1 MKKLIIF
8 LVCALYSLG
17 AFSQA
22 RDIVYFEYAY
32 DQFPSIGKGTS
43 VALSNQGSEI
53 SQKITL
59 PLSGLNQG
67 IHTLYIRCKNRSGV
81 FTFTHIIPF
90 YVSSVIATEIN
101 RLEYFFDEFVLPG
114 KGNAL
119 EINNNNKY
127 NIPLNNL
134 SIGLHVLYLRA
145 QNSKKE
151 WSLVSQTLVNVYPK
165 ETPIVSIKYYFTGT
179 GYTSPTY
186 TKQLTSPSIDVS
198 AELIAANSL
207 FENNKVY
214 TIYAWAVDQKGKEGY
229 KRALQFTFKLLST
242 NIQGL
247 QSSGLTMYP
256 NPAKDFIYLK
266 VGENKD
272 LSNLEYLIYNH
283 QGKAIDAGKV
293 ESDKIDIQTLATG
306 NYILVV
312 KAGTIIYKGE
322 VFIKK

>member
-1 MKKLIIF
+1 
-8 LVCALYSLG
+8 
-17 AFSQA
+17 
-22 RDIVYFEYAY
+22 
-32 DQFPSIGKGTS
+32 
-43 VALSNQGSEI
+43 
-53 SQKITL
+53 
-59 PLSGLNQG
+59 
-67 IHTLYIRCKNRSGV
+67 
-81 FTFTHIIPF
+81 
-90 YVSSVIATEIN
+90 
-101 RLEYFFDEFVLPG
+101 
-114 KGNAL
+114 
-119 EINNNNKY
+119 
-127 NIPLNNL
+127 
-134 SIGLHVLYLRA
+134 
-145 QNSKKE
+145 
-151 WSLVSQTLVNVYPK
+151 
-165 ETPIVSIKYYFTGT
+165 
-179 GYTSPTY
+179 
-186 TKQLTSPSIDVS
+186 VS